1 MDIATYDFIIIGAG
15 AAGLSAAIYAGRS
28 RLSTLV
34 IDSGGISGGQTLNIL
49 EVENYPGLFPA
60 QSGSVLAETLEK
72 QAQAFGAA
80 FAGDEARSITKT
92 GSAFTV
98 SCAKKNYSARAVL
111 LASGGAPRKLGVPGE
126 EAFAGRGVSY
136 CATCDGPFFRG
147 KRVAVVGGGNSACDE
162 AVYLSTLASRVTLIH
177 RRDSFRADPLSV
189 LHVTSEPKIDIAY
202 NTVVKEIFGG
212 PGAAGGD
219 KVSRLLL
226 ASSGGSGERELEVDG
241 VFIFAGFIPQT
252 FFAPDAKKDADGYII
267 TDENMQ
273 TSVPGL
279 FCAGDA
285 RSKPLRQIVTAAS
298 DGAVAAHSAG
308 KYLYGLSHGAGA
320 A

>member
-1 MDIATYDFIIIGAG
+1 
-15 AAGLSAAIYAGRS
+15 
-28 RLSTLV
+28 
-34 IDSGGISGGQTLNIL
+34 
-49 EVENYPGLFPA
+49 
-60 QSGSVLAETLEK
+60 
-72 QAQAFGAA
+72 
-80 FAGDEARSITKT
+80 
-92 GSAFTV
+92 
-98 SCAKKNYSARAVL
+98 
-111 LASGGAPRKLGVPGE
+111 
-126 EAFAGRGVSY
+126 
-136 CATCDGPFFRG
+136 
-147 KRVAVVGGGNSACDE
+147 VGGGNSACDE

-189 LHVTSEPKIDIAY
+189 SRVTSEPKIEIAY
-202 NTVVKEIFGG
+202 NTVVKEILGG
-212 PGAAGGD
+212 SGAAGGD

-226 ASSGGSGERELEVDG
+226 APSGGSGGSGERELEVDG

-252 FFAPDAKKDADGYII
+252 FFAPDAKKDADGYIV

-285 RSKPLRQIVTAAS
+285 RAKPLRQIVTAAS

-308 KYLYGLSHGAGA
+308 KYLHGLSHGAGA